1 MTGSMG
7 PQQIK
12 QIVLQT
18 FEKLG
23 AKTGESPGETPN
35 LNETLLLDEGRYLA
49 RSYRAGDLMAM
60 WFVESGFIQF
70 YDADGTMLCT
80 VNLRQDGDERRMA
93 A

>member
-1 MTGSMG
+1 MTESLG

-23 AKTGESPGETPN
+23 AKTDETPD
-35 LNETLLLDEGRYLA
+35 LDETLLLDNGRYLA
-49 RSYRAGDLMAM
+49 RSYRADNLMAM

-70 YDADGTMLCT
+70 YDADGKMLCT
-80 VNLRQDGDERRMA
+80 VNLEQDGGERRMA

>member
-1 MTGSMG
+1 MTGSWD

-18 FEKLG
+18 FEDLG
-23 AKTGESPGETPN
+23 AKAGESPD
-35 LNETLLLDEGRYLA
+35 LSETLLLDNGRYLA

-70 YDADGTMLCT
+70 YDAEGTMLCT
-80 VNLRQDGDERRMA
+80 VNLRQDGDKRRMA